1 MTDQRKAAAAGDHNT
16 VTHAPADTPKPDVS
30 PAAEHTAADKR
41 VTLRCVQAYN
51 VFQPSGDLPAVTSAG
66 TSYTPEQADEVRTQA
81 RKNGVR
87 VAVVDEEN

>member
-1 MTDQRKAAAAGDHNT
+1 MTAQSKDTPPAGDKD
-16 VTHAPADTPKPDVS
+16 APAAR
-30 PAAEHTAADKR
+30 PAAKDAR

-51 VFQPSGDLPAVTSAG
+51 VFQPSGEGLAAVTSAG
-66 TSYTPEQADEVRTQA
+66 TSYTADQADEVRTQA